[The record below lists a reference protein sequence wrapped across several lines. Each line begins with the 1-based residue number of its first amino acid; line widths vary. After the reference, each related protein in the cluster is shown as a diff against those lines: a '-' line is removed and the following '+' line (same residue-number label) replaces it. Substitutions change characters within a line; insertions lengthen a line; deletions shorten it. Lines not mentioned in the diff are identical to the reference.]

1 MGKVEAGKKGV
12 ASYEQGVGFL
22 NSVDVLR
29 NSVRRLMT
37 EYGGVVLSVDC
48 FANTVEV
55 VASGDGMKEI
65 GDVMRQLVSAVG
77 QVFSD
82 ENIPFKITVGGRNVR
97 VEPSDEYVSNFGHQT
112 FTRKMADKG
121 RLSVG
126 ELHFLK
132 EGFPVNVYS
141 KKENGKFYVVISNRG
156 DFDLFRQGYDQ
167 RCTKSDKHGRVI
179 LGEEINSETVDS
191 GGRVKIIARGFYAVL
206 VSADGNDSAFA
217 SIEDYDNNVLPLL
230 EAQR

>member
-1 MGKVEAGKKGV
+1 MGKAGEEKKAVE
-12 ASYEQGVGFL
+12 SDDQGVEFL

-55 VASGDGMKEI
+55 VASADGMKEI
-65 GDVMRQLVSAVG
+65 GDVMRQLISAVG

-82 ENIPFKITVGGRNVR
+82 ENIAFKITVGDSNVK
-97 VEPSDEYVSNFGHQT
+97 VEQSDEYAKNFGHQA
-112 FTRKMADKG
+112 FTCKMDDKG
-121 RLSVG
+121 RFSARKLQ
-126 ELHFLK
+126 FLK

-141 KKENGKFYVVISNRG
+141 KKVNEKFYVVVSNRG
-156 DFDLFRQGYDQ
+156 DFGLFRHGYDQ
-167 RCTKSDKHGRVI
+167 RCTKLEKHGRVI
-179 LGEEINSETVDS
+179 VGDEINSGTVGSD
-191 GGRVKIIARGFYAVL
+191 GRVKIIARGFYAVL

-217 SIEDYDNNVLPLL
+217 SIADYDKNVLPLL
-230 EAQR
+230 EVHR